1 MAGSLVLIQETTV
14 SSSTATVSLTGIDST
29 FDVYMVKYNNLTTDT
44 NNRQVRLRFSASGT
58 ADSSSNYDYGYL
70 DIRSANTYSEVASAN
85 DTLFRHNAIGT
96 STSETSNGTLY
107 LFNFNNSSEFSFYT
121 LEETM
126 MSSVPEARGR
136 QGGGVLTVA
145 QQTDG
150 VVFLL
155 EASANFTAGSWKL
168 YGLLK

>member
-14 SSSTATVSLTGIDST
+14 SSPVSSVSLIGTNSSE
-29 FDVYMVKYNNLTTDT
+29 FDVYFV
-44 NNRQVRLRFSASGT
+44 QVIGVEMSSQVDMTIRFTVSGT

-70 DIRSANTYSEVASAN
+70 DIRSANTYAEVASAN

-96 STSETSNGTLY
+96 DTSETSNGTLY

-126 MSSVPEARGR
+126 LSSVPEARGR
-136 QGGGVLTVA
+136 QGGGALTVA
-145 QQTDG
+145 QATDG

-155 EASANFTAGSWKL
+155 EASANFTAGSFRL
-168 YGLLK
+168 YGLRK